1 MITEAEF
8 LEHRWRK
15 IDDRCW
21 EKLGVRIEY
30 PICMG
35 TFSAIKIIY
44 YRNLKQNTYSTT
56 HIPIDVNISTLETVI
71 KNLIELIFIVESQR
85 YPMIPKQKRTLKNW
99 IL

>member
-8 LEHRWRK
+8 LEHKWRK
-15 IDDRCW
+15 VEDGCW

-44 YRNLKQNTYSTT
+44 YRNPEQKTYFAT
-56 HIPIDVNISTLETVI
+56 HVYIDSDISTLERVI
-71 KNLIELIFIVESQR
+71 KHSIELIFIVGPHK
-85 YPMIPKQKRTLKNW
+85 YPMTPK
-99 IL
+99 